1 MPTKPNKLDGSNLRK
16 FKTFDKTHFSSLIF
30 PNDLE
35 DQQYYP
41 ECIKFGIYE
50 RTGLDFE
57 RFGEAISKEI
67 AAISRAARASD
78 DEQIRALQDQIDER
92 SERIATL
99 ENIERGQATSIQR
112 QELQALRENDERA
125 REEQRRINPNL
136 FDAIARTTTA
146 GVKNLDS
153 QNEKRLEQI
162 RNPTSRLV
170 QNIYLQM
177 PESLI
182 YNEQVDWQG
191 SDLGIVGAF
200 KEGQLSAGVI
210 AGSLANAGK
219 ILGGAAGTVAS
230 LIPGVGTFAAGVIGT
245 ALGGETG
252 LAGGLESTFNIKAN
266 PYKEQTFQGVPFRPF
281 EFSFNFRPRNE
292 TEVIAMD
299 DIIRSFRAFSKPTFK
314 HAGQTGTFSYPHE
327 FLIEFLTLKEDTYYR
342 NEYIPQIKFC
352 VCKSVNTNW
361 TGQGWKSF
369 RDGAPIDTTLTL
381 SFEETEIITQ
391 SDVLGEN
398 DSVGDFASFGG
409 YF

>member
-30 PNDLE
+30 PSDLE

-57 RFGEAISKEI
+57 RFGEAVVGSVRASLASDAKDENIQLEQQNASFN
-67 AAISRAARASD
+67 AAIKNGNLSTK
-78 DEQIRALQDQIDER
+78 EKLEALKAISSNQNRINLNNNRIKQ
-92 SERIATL
+92 SEGVNSLDVGGNAL
-99 ENIERGQATSIQR
+99 GAGVNNIET
-112 QELQALRENDERA
+112 
-125 REEQRRINPNL
+125 
-136 FDAIARTTTA
+136 
-146 GVKNLDS
+146 
-153 QNEKRLEQI
+153 QNKERLEQI

-314 HAGQTGTFSYPHE
+314 NAGQTGTFSYPHE

-398 DSVGDFASFGG
+398 NSIGDFANFGG

>member
-30 PNDLE
+30 PSDLE

-57 RFGEAISKEI
+57 RFGEAVVGSVRTSLASDAKDENIQLEQQNASFN
-67 AAISRAARASD
+67 AAINSGNLSDKEKLETLNALASNQNKINLNNNRIKQSEGVNSLD
-78 DEQIRALQDQIDER
+78 VGRNALG
-92 SERIATL
+92 AGVN
-99 ENIERGQATSIQR
+99 NIETQ
-112 QELQALRENDERA
+112 NDE
-125 REEQRRINPNL
+125 
-136 FDAIARTTTA
+136 
-146 GVKNLDS
+146 
-153 QNEKRLEQI
+153 RLEQI

-230 LIPGVGTFAAGVIGT
+230 LIPGVGTFAAGIIGT

-314 HAGQTGTFSYPHE
+314 NAGQTGTFSYPHE

-391 SDVLGEN
+391 GDVLGEN
-398 DSVGDFASFGG
+398 NSIGDFANFGG

>member
-16 FKTFDKTHFSSLIF
+16 FKTFGETHSDSLVF

-50 RTGLDFE
+50 RTGIDLSVGKETFKKVTKRTQEIVDQTRKDQEFVDNFKKEKADNEKIEEFNARKAKRDEAKQRLSITTEE
-57 RFGEAISKEI
+57 RLKDIGDVAFGE
-67 AAISRAARASD
+67 
-78 DEQIRALQDQIDER
+78 
-92 SERIATL
+92 
-99 ENIERGQATSIQR
+99 
-112 QELQALRENDERA
+112 
-125 REEQRRINPNL
+125 
-136 FDAIARTTTA
+136 
-146 GVKNLDS
+146 DS
-153 QNEKRLEQI
+153 PLNEAFKKRRLESK
-162 RNPTSRLV
+162 NPTSRLV
-170 QNIYLQM
+170 ENIYLQM

-191 SDLGIVGAF
+191 SDLGIVGAI
-200 KEGQLSAGVI
+200 KAGDPLEGAFGG
-210 AGSLANAGK
+210 ALANAGK

-230 LIPGVGTFAAGVIGT
+230 LIPGVGTFAAGIIGT
-245 ALGGETG
+245 VLGGETG
-252 LAGGLESTFNIKAN
+252 LTGGLESTFNIKAN

-292 TEVIAMD
+292 DEVIAMD
-299 DIIRSFRAFSKPTFK
+299 NIIRSFRAYSKPNYYGGKLKSGVFK
-314 HAGQTGTFSYPHE
+314 YPHE

-342 NEYIPQIKFC
+342 NEWIPQIKFC

-391 SDVLGEN
+391 NDVLNEN
-398 DSVGDFASFGG
+398 DSVGDFANFGG

>member
-16 FKTFDKTHFSSLIF
+16 FKTFGQTYSDSLVF
-30 PNDLE
+30 PSDLE

-57 RFGEAISKEI
+57 RFGEAVVGSVRASLASDAKDENIQLEQQNASFN
-67 AAISRAARASD
+67 AAINSGNLSD
-78 DEQIRALQDQIDER
+78 KEKLETLNALSSNQNKIDLNNNR
-92 SERIATL
+92 IKQSEGVNSLDVGKNAL
-99 ENIERGQATSIQR
+99 VAGVNNIE
-112 QELQALRENDERA
+112 
-125 REEQRRINPNL
+125 
-136 FDAIARTTTA
+136 
-146 GVKNLDS
+146 S

-230 LIPGVGTFAAGVIGT
+230 IIPGIGTFAAGIIGT

-314 HAGQTGTFSYPHE
+314 NAGQTGTFSYPHE

-398 DSVGDFASFGG
+398 NSVGDFASFGG